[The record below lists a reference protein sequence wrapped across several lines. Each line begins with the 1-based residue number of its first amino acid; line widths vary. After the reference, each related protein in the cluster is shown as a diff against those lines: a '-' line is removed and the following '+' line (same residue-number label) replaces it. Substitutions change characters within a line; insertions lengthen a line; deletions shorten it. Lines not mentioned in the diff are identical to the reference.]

1 MDFDYDT
8 INCNV
13 KNFVA
18 LPTSK
23 NHYSNEI
30 DPWFTH
36 SHPEHDAIDVVSKE
50 TISYNKDNNKAM
62 RTVIATINK
71 VDSSSN
77 NNTEKENIIE
87 IKPDMNTKLNDYR
100 IRKEELISTS
110 KNANLNKRVNSS
122 IIQSESKRIKSVSLE
137 KKTEKNVATSNS
149 SKLPINTKNVDTTK
163 PKKKSQNNDIDDFE
177 TKELI
182 KQFNLKRLPKAKYEP
197 PRHSVRLV
205 RQWEK
210 ISGKLFANLNT
221 EEREQANTEILKMK
235 ENL

>member
-1 MDFDYDT
+1 
-8 INCNV
+8 V